1 MGSASWTEVQEH
13 LRGRYRLQKDEA
25 QSFLLGFAVGP
36 PPDQAPA
43 IGEALVPALAPEL
56 TLIQGVHGQ
65 HLTVEAREFVL
76 LRAEVCSDRALDPLA
91 ALQHSAKLVLGALV
105 LAGNHYVLRYS
116 LPLGSLSLPDLDY
129 ALTYLA
135 REAALTRA
143 RIAQHNASPEVR
155 SRVSHWT
162 E

>member
-13 LRGRYRLQKDEA
+13 LRRRYRLQQDEA

-36 PPDQAPA
+36 PDSEVPGA
-43 IGEALVPALAPEL
+43 GEA
-56 TLIQGVHGQ
+56 LIQGVHGQ
-65 HLTVEAREFVL
+65 HLAIEAREFVL
-76 LRAEVCSDRALDPLA
+76 LRAEVCSDRALDPQA
-91 ALQHSAKLVLGALV
+91 ALQHSAKLVVGALV

-116 LPLGSLSLPDLDY
+116 LPLSSLALPDLDY

-155 SRVSHWT
+155 SRVPHWT